1 MESAARTILHASSRR
16 KLHQTTGPLVAKRT
30 LCLLFHHSPIPD
42 AIKAQS
48 SQRRPAVIATAA
60 PIPVPAQPAMKRST
74 TAATESKIDT
84 SRYFL
89 GENPSEVERL
99 SYQHAVIKDHM
110 KGQLVLAPIDLSV
123 PGLQILDSATADG
136 PPASPFPVTSL
147 SLTH

>member
-16 KLHQTTGPLVAKRT
+16 KLHQTTSTIVAKRA
-30 LCLLFHHSPIPD
+30 LCLPFHHHNLLPG

-48 SQRRPAVIATAA
+48 SQRRPAVMATAA

-84 SRYFL
+84 SKYFL

-136 PPASPFPVTSL
+136 PPASPFPIT
-147 SLTH
+147 